1 ELTPAVR
8 LWYRKVPG
16 PAADPVAAA
25 PHDRIM
31 RGRLGGSGHTSTAT
45 LFSVAAL
52 GSAAGCVRV
61 VGVHRRC
68 GSSTTSSSRSSDRRG
83 RTASVREVG
92 GFRRPARNWLSHSAP
107 SPSYSSSAAACRV
120 QFGLYRWVLP
130 TAMRSARLAN
140 RIEFAS
146 SND

>member
-1 ELTPAVR
+1 
-8 LWYRKVPG
+8 
-16 PAADPVAAA
+16 
-25 PHDRIM
+25 
-31 RGRLGGSGHTSTAT
+31 
-45 LFSVAAL
+45 
-52 GSAAGCVRV
+52 
-61 VGVHRRC
+61 
-68 GSSTTSSSRSSDRRG
+68 SDRRG

-146 SND
+146 SNDEIAPTAMTATPAGPATSCLMRSAYGVWYERP